1 MEPTFE
7 DFWNAYPH
15 HSTRSKRAMSKAKW
29 DAITGPGLD
38 TVAKDGEGN
47 SMRLNL
53 KADPQRIYRAAVAYR
68 LGMSDNDKQYAPGAQ
83 VWLNQGRFEDYD
95 DAQLEDAV
103 RRWERIQA
111 ILAKQQPKPQLRAVS

>member
-1 MEPTFE
+1 MDGGFE
-7 DFWNAYPH
+7 EFWKAYPH

-29 DAITGPGLD
+29 DAITGNGLD

-53 KADPQRIYRAAVAYR
+53 KADPKRIYRAALAFR
-68 LGMSDNDKQYAPGAQ
+68 MGMSQDDMKFAPGAQ

-95 DAQLEDAV
+95 DAQLEDAEK
-103 RRWERIQA
+103 RWARIQG
-111 ILAKQQPKPQLRAVS
+111 IMAKQNLRVVA